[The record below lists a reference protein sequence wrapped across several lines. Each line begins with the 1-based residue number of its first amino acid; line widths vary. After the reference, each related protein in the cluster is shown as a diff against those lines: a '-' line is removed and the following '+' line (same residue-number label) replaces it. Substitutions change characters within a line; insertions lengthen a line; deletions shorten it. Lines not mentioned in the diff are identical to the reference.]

1 MAFENEKNDVT
12 KKPYHNQLLL
22 LLWKNFSLQKRS
34 IIGTI
39 LELTIPAIFAIILLP
54 IRTIVNSEQRT
65 NDTTFNAFEINEF
78 GESVIGRNYSAFAY
92 HPSDSIRVNNL
103 MKNVE
108 NRLNLTST
116 CKEKIIFKQKKT

>member
-12 KKPYHNQLLL
+12 KKPHHNQLLL

-92 HPSDSIRVNNL
+92 YPGSIRVNNL

-108 NRLNLTST
+108 KKLNLTSF
-116 CKEKIIFKQKKT
+116 CKEKIIF